1 MRIYHLKKQ
10 HMDWILTSGF
20 ILLFLIGLFNLVFAY
35 RYRNGQGILKHLLQ
49 WQAEL
54 DKTQAESQQRMEGLM
69 AREFATSRSEMQQ
82 NAQGIREE
90 VSNTL
95 SALGESNL
103 NRMNELA
110 QHQKNLL
117 DAFARQISELTQSNS
132 SQFTQLREGTE
143 KALENVRGTVEKRLE
158 AIQQDN
164 NAKLEKMRE
173 TVDEKLHKTLED
185 RLGKS
190 FQLVSER
197 LELVHQGLGEM
208 QSLANG
214 VGDLKR
220 VLAGVKTRGVMG
232 EIQLGN
238 ILEQIM
244 TREQYE
250 TNVSTKQMSREAV
263 EFAIKLPGKDEE
275 VQHIWLPIDSKF
287 PLDKYQQLQ
296 DAYDT
301 ADHDAIARAGKSLES
316 SIKSFAK
323 DIRDKYIDPPY
334 TTDFG
339 IMFLPVEG
347 LYAEVARRNGLL
359 EDLQRH
365 YRIIIAGPSTLSAFL
380 NSLQMGFKTLAI
392 EKRSSEVW
400 KILGAVKTEFGKF
413 GGVLEK
419 VQEKLNQ
426 ASKTIDAAGVRSRA
440 IERKLRKVEE
450 LPEQES
456 LKMLN
461 GKLKVE
467 SAE

>member
-1 MRIYHLKKQ
+1 MI
-10 HMDWILTSGF
+10 SGF
-20 ILLFLIGLFNLVFAY
+20 SLLILMALLNLIFTLKNRDRKGLLKNL
-35 RYRNGQGILKHLLQ
+35 QQ

-54 DKTQAESQQRMEGLM
+54 SKAQADSRDRTENLM
-69 AREFATSRSEMQQ
+69 AREFATSRTEMQQ
-82 NAQGIREE
+82 NAKGIREE
-90 VSNTL
+90 VSQTL

-103 NRMNELA
+103 KRMNELG

-117 DAFARQISELTQSNS
+117 DAFAQKISELTQSNS
-132 SQFTQLREGTE
+132 SQFTELRESME
-143 KALENVRGTVEKRLE
+143 KSLEKVRLSVEQRLE
-158 AIQQDN
+158 AIQKDN

-185 RLGKS
+185 RLGQS
-190 FQLVSER
+190 FKLVSER
-197 LELVHQGLGEM
+197 LEQVHQGLGEM
-208 QSLANG
+208 QNLANG

-220 VLAGVKTRGVMG
+220 VLAGVKTRGILG

-238 ILEQIM
+238 ILEQIL
-244 TREQYE
+244 TQEQYE
-250 TNVSTKQMSREAV
+250 TNVSTKQKSREAV

-296 DAYDT
+296 DAYDSGE
-301 ADHDAIARAGKSLES
+301 HDTIERAGKSLES
-316 SIKSFAK
+316 AIKSFAK
-323 DIRDKYIDPPY
+323 DIRDKYIDPPF

-359 EDLQRH
+359 EELQRH
-365 YRIIIAGPSTLSAFL
+365 YRIIIAGPTTLSAFL

-419 VQEKLNQ
+419 VQKKLDQ
-426 ASKTIDAAGVRSRA
+426 ASKTIEDAGVRTRA
-440 IERKLRKVEE
+440 IERNLRKVEE
-450 LPEQES
+450 LPENQVLPNLES
-456 LKMLN
+456 GLN
-461 GKLKVE
+461 GLAKRKK
-467 SAE
+467 

>member
-1 MRIYHLKKQ
+1 
-10 HMDWILTSGF
+10 MDWILTSGF

-197 LELVHQGLGEM
+197 LEQVHQGLGEM

-220 VLAGVKTRGVMG
+220 VLSGVKTRGILG

-238 ILEQIM
+238 ILEQIL

-250 TNVSTKQMSREAV
+250 TNVSTKQKSREAV

-296 DAYDT
+296 DAYDSGE
-301 ADHDAIARAGKSLES
+301 HDAIERAGKSLES
-316 SIKSFAK
+316 AIKSFAK
-323 DIRDKYIDPPY
+323 DIRDKYIDPPF

-359 EDLQRH
+359 EELQRN
-365 YRIIIAGPSTLSAFL
+365 YRIIIAGPTTLSAFL

-419 VQEKLNQ
+419 VQEKLTQ

-450 LPEQES
+450 LPERES

-461 GKLKVE
+461 GKLK
-467 SAE
+467 AEETE

>member
-1 MRIYHLKKQ
+1 
-10 HMDWILTSGF
+10 MDWILTSGF

-220 VLAGVKTRGVMG
+220 VLAGVKTRGILG

>member
-1 MRIYHLKKQ
+1 
-10 HMDWILTSGF
+10 MDWIF
-20 ILLFLIGLFNLVFAY
+20 ISAFSLLFLLSLLNLFLTL
-35 RYRNGQGILKHLLQ
+35 RYRTGQDLLKHLQQ

-54 DKTQAESQQRMEGLM
+54 GKTQAESQQRTENLM
-69 AREFATSRSEMQQ
+69 AREFATSRSEMQA
-82 NAQGIREE
+82 NAKGIREE
-90 VSNTL
+90 VSKTL

-103 NRMNELA
+103 ARMNELA

-117 DAFARQISELTQSNS
+117 DAFGKQISELTQSNS

-143 KALENVRGTVEKRLE
+143 KALEKVRETVEKRLE

-197 LELVHQGLGEM
+197 LEQVHQGLGEM

-220 VLAGVKTRGVMG
+220 VLSGVKTRGILG

-238 ILEQIM
+238 ILEQIL

-250 TNVSTKQMSREAV
+250 TNVSTKQKSREAV

-275 VQHIWLPIDSKF
+275 VKHIWLPIDSKF

-296 DAYDT
+296 DAYDLG
-301 ADHDAIARAGKSLES
+301 DHDAIERAGKNLES
-316 SIKSFAK
+316 AIKSFAK
-323 DIRDKYIDPPY
+323 DIQQKYIEPPF

-359 EDLQRH
+359 EELQRN
-365 YRIIIAGPSTLSAFL
+365 YRIIIAGPTTLSAFL

-400 KILGAVKTEFGKF
+400 KILSAVKTEFGKF

-419 VQEKLNQ
+419 VQEKLTQ

-440 IERKLRKVEE
+440 IERKLRKVEA
-450 LPEQES
+450 LPEKES
-456 LKMLN
+456 PVMLD
-461 GKLKVE
+461 
-467 SAE
+467 

>member
-1 MRIYHLKKQ
+1 
-10 HMDWILTSGF
+10 MDWILTSGF

>member
-1 MRIYHLKKQ
+1 
-10 HMDWILTSGF
+10 MDWIF
-20 ILLFLIGLFNLVFAY
+20 ISAFSLLFLLSLLNLFLTL
-35 RYRNGQGILKHLLQ
+35 RYRTGQGLLNHLQQ
-49 WQAEL
+49 WQGEL
-54 DKTQAESQQRMEGLM
+54 GKTQVDSQQRTENLM
-69 AREFATSRSEMQQ
+69 AREFATSRSEMQE
-82 NAQGIREE
+82 NAKGIREE
-90 VSNTL
+90 VSKTL

-103 NRMNELA
+103 ARMNELA

-117 DAFARQISELTQSNS
+117 DAFGKQISELTQSNS

-143 KALENVRGTVEKRLE
+143 KALEKVRETVEKRLE

-197 LELVHQGLGEM
+197 LEQVHQGLGEM

-220 VLAGVKTRGVMG
+220 VLSGVKTRGILG

-238 ILEQIM
+238 ILEQIL

-250 TNVSTKQMSREAV
+250 TNVSTKQKSREAV

-287 PLDKYQQLQ
+287 PLDKYQQLL
-296 DAYDT
+296 DAYDA
-301 ADHDAIARAGKSLES
+301 ADHDAIERAGKSLES
-316 SIKSFAK
+316 AIKSFAK
-323 DIRDKYIDPPY
+323 DIQEKYIEPPF

-359 EDLQRH
+359 EDLQRN
-365 YRIIIAGPSTLSAFL
+365 YRIIITGPTTLSAFL

-400 KILGAVKTEFGKF
+400 KILSAVKTEFGKF

-419 VQEKLNQ
+419 VQEKLTQ

-450 LPEQES
+450 LPEQEKII
-456 LKMLN
+456 LLE
-461 GKLKVE
+461 GKD
-467 SAE
+467 A